1 MPKINAH
8 ILHVS
13 RTTPPYSDSNKI
25 RLHASERDDPYTKEV
40 WNDYL
45 NRVSPTDIMY
55 YPNVD
60 EAYNTLEKFTGISKS
75 NLTLYD
81 GSSNGIRNIFS
92 VFVQPNSNVISTN
105 PSFPMYKIYSELS
118 QANYV
123 GVPYTDDFF
132 PEEQFLTEINEDTS
146 VVIIS
151 NPSSPIGDV
160 VPTDVIKSIID
171 KCSYYGALVVI
182 DEAYIE
188 FSDATSYASY
198 ATKHDNVIV
207 LRTFSK
213 ACGSAGARIGYSVS
227 TTQNCELL
235 DRVRSM
241 NEISGMSVRWMETLC
256 DHKDSVSSYVSA
268 VKQNR
273 GMLQFQYNMRG
284 RSVICSQT
292 NFIHVS
298 QLILPDEFVY
308 KICKMPWSDL
318 EYTRISIPANPD
330 TIGKLLEL

>member
-40 WNDYL
+40 WDDYL
-45 NRVSPTDIMY
+45 SRVSPMDIMY

-60 EAYNTLEKFTGISKS
+60 EAYNTLEKFTGIPKS
-75 NLTLYD
+75 NLTMYD

-92 VFVQPNSNVISTN
+92 VFVQPNSKVISTN
-105 PSFPMYKIYSELS
+105 PSFPMYKIYAELS
-118 QANYV
+118 QATYV
-123 GVPYTDDFF
+123 GVNYIEEYF
-132 PEEQFLTEINEDTS
+132 PEEPLISAIDEDTS

-151 NPSSPIGDV
+151 NPSSPIGDSI
-160 VPTDVIKSIID
+160 PDDVMKSIID

-188 FSDATSYASY
+188 FSNATSYANY
-198 ATKHDNVIV
+198 AAKHDNVIV

-227 TTQNCELL
+227 TSQNCDLL

-241 NEISGMSVRWMETLC
+241 NEISGMSVKWMETLC
-256 DHKDSVSSYVSA
+256 DHKNSITSYITS

-273 GMLQFQYNMRG
+273 EMLQLQYNVQG

-298 QLILPDEFVY
+298 DLTLPDEFVY
-308 KICKMPWSDL
+308 KICKMPWSDI
-318 EYTRISIPANPD
+318 EYSRISIPANQN
-330 TIGKLLEL
+330 TIRKLMLL

>member
-13 RTTPPYSDSNKI
+13 RVTPPYSESTKI
-25 RLHASERDDPYTKEV
+25 RLHASERDDPYSKEV
-40 WNDYL
+40 WDDYIS
-45 NRVSPTDIMY
+45 RISPKDIMY
-55 YPNVD
+55 YPNID
-60 EAYNTLEKFTGISKS
+60 DAYNILEKFTGISKS

-92 VFVQPNSNVISTN
+92 VFVQPDSKVISTN
-105 PSFPMYKIYSELS
+105 PSFPMYKIYAELS
-118 QANYV
+118 QAEYV
-123 GVPYTDDFF
+123 GVEYTDDCF
-132 PEEQFLTEINEDTS
+132 PEEQFISAIDETTS

-151 NPSSPIGDV
+151 NPSSPIGD
-160 VPTDVIKSIID
+160 TIENDAMKSIID
-171 KCSYYGALVVI
+171 KCSYYGALLVI

-188 FSDATSYASY
+188 FSNAMSYAHY

-227 TTQNCELL
+227 TEQHCDLL
-235 DRVRSM
+235 NRVRSM
-241 NEISGMSVRWMETLC
+241 NEISSMSIKWMETLC
-256 DHKDSVSSYVSA
+256 DHKDSIDSYVSA
-268 VKQNR
+268 VKQHR
-273 GMLQFQYNMRG
+273 EMLQFQYNVHG

-298 QLILPDEFVY
+298 GLILPDEYVY
-308 KICKMPWSDL
+308 KVCKMPWSDV

-330 TIGKLLEL
+330 TIGNLLSL